1 MTITIRPETQ
11 QDHQAVE
18 SILLSAFPTGAES
31 KVVNAIRENGNAV
44 ISLVAVL
51 DEKVI
56 GHILFSPITTHPPTP
71 ENGLGLAPVAV
82 DPVHQSQGVGSKLI
96 RAGLQICIDLQYDY
110 AVVLGS
116 PNYYMRFGFQKAN
129 SFGLQN
135 EYGVDAEFIVIKFK
149 SLPGSGLVKFSDEFS
164 LFSV

>member
-11 QDHQAVE
+11 QGHQAVE

-44 ISLVAVL
+44 ISLVAVF

-56 GHILFSPITTHPPTP
+56 GHILFSPVTTHPPTP
-71 ENGLGLAPVAV
+71 EKGLGLAPVAV

-96 RAGLQICIDLQYDY
+96 RAGLQKGEQLRP
-110 AVVLGS
+110 A
-116 PNYYMRFGFQKAN
+116 K
-129 SFGLQN
+129 
-135 EYGVDAEFIVIKFK
+135 
-149 SLPGSGLVKFSDEFS
+149 
-164 LFSV
+164 

>member
-18 SILLSAFPTGAES
+18 SILLSAFPTDAES

-56 GHILFSPITTHPPTP
+56 GHILFSPVTTHPPTP
-71 ENGLGLAPVAV
+71 EKGLGLAPVAV

-96 RAGLQICIDLQYDY
+96 RAGLQICIALQYDY

-135 EYGVDAEFIVIKFK
+135 EYGVDAEFMVIKFK

>member
-56 GHILFSPITTHPPTP
+56 GHILFSPVTTHPATP
-71 ENGLGLAPVAV
+71 EKGLGLAPVAV

-135 EYGVDAEFIVIKFK
+135 EYGVDAEFMVIKFK

>member
-44 ISLVAVL
+44 ISLVAIF

-56 GHILFSPITTHPPTP
+56 GHILFSPVTTHPPTP
-71 ENGLGLAPVAV
+71 EKGLGLAPVAV

-96 RAGLQICIDLQYDY
+96 RAGLQNCIDLQYDY

-135 EYGVDAEFIVIKFK
+135 EYGVDAEFMVIKFK
-149 SLPGSGLVKFSDEFS
+149 SFPGSGLVKFSDEFS

>member
-1 MTITIRPETQ
+1 MTITIRPEMQ
-11 QDHQAVE
+11 QDHLPVE
-18 SILLSAFPTGAES
+18 TILLSTFSTDAES
-31 KVVNAIRENGNAV
+31 KVVSAIRENGNAV

-56 GHILFSPITTHPPTP
+56 GHILFSLVTTHPPTH
-71 ENGLGLAPVAV
+71 EKGLGLAPVAV
-82 DPVHQSQGVGSKLI
+82 DPAHQLQGVGSNLI
-96 RAGLQICIDLQYDY
+96 RAGLQMCIDLQYDY

-116 PNYYMRFGFQKAN
+116 PKYYMRFGFQKAS

-135 EYGVDAEFIVIKFK
+135 EYGMDAEFMVIKFK
-149 SLPGSGLVKFSDEFS
+149 ALPGSGLVKYSYEFS

>member
-44 ISLVAVL
+44 ISLVAVF

-56 GHILFSPITTHPPTP
+56 GHILFSPVTTHPPTP
-71 ENGLGLAPVAV
+71 EKGLGLAPVAV

-135 EYGVDAEFIVIKFK
+135 EYGVDAEFMVIKFK

>member
-56 GHILFSPITTHPPTP
+56 GHILFSPVTTHPPTP
-71 ENGLGLAPVAV
+71 EKGLSLAPVAV

-116 PNYYMRFGFQKAN
+116 PNYYMRFGFRKAN

-135 EYGVDAEFIVIKFK
+135 EYGVDAEFMVIKFK

>member
-56 GHILFSPITTHPPTP
+56 GHILFSPVTTHPPTP
-71 ENGLGLAPVAV
+71 EKGLGLAPVAV